1 MSNVNE
7 YNWDKLLKIKT
18 SGRDDT
24 KADQYC
30 YPYEPTP
37 YCVLERLANSG
48 YIKKNNRVIDYGC
61 GKGRVDFF
69 LSYQTRC
76 KSVGIEYDER
86 IYKDAC
92 NNQNTAVSGS
102 RTEFLLQK
110 AETYLLEK
118 QEDRMFFFNPFSI
131 EILRNVIARI
141 VQSYY
146 TEPRQ
151 MLLFFYYPSD
161 EYIAYLM
168 TVDEL
173 TFVDEI
179 ECMDL
184 FEGNNKRE
192 RIMIFE
198 IGNE

>member
-48 YIKKNNRVIDYGC
+48 YIKKNNCVIDYGC

-86 IYKDAC
+86 IYKDVC
-92 NNQNTAVSGS
+92 NNQDTAVSGS

-110 AETYLLEK
+110 AETRRHDVFLQSIFNRNIEKCNSSNCSIILCRTKTNVVVFLLSV
-118 QEDRMFFFNPFSI
+118 R
-131 EILRNVIARI
+131 
-141 VQSYY
+141 
-146 TEPRQ
+146 
-151 MLLFFYYPSD
+151 
-161 EYIAYLM
+161 
-168 TVDEL
+168 
-173 TFVDEI
+173 
-179 ECMDL
+179 
-184 FEGNNKRE
+184 
-192 RIMIFE
+192 
-198 IGNE
+198 